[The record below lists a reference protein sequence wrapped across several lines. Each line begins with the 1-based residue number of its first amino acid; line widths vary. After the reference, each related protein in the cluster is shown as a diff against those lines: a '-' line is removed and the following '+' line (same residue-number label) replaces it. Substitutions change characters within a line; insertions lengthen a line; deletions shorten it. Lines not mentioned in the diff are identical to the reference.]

1 MIDDRSLEELLSTDQ
16 TKPAPAVG
24 ATMPCGA
31 IVTNVYDAYEAGK
44 KAGESLPKA
53 PEQAY
58 RTAQNASK
66 DLIDA
71 ISWYVWQNVF
81 RQFKGELEDIRDL
94 LKKLDDEKDFNSAVD
109 ERIINWATNHL
120 NEAMERADVVGLVIN
135 EPEFDN
141 AVEGL
146 IKYKVDDDR
155 LETLVADKLEEKLE
169 EKLGDAFDEK
179 FDEKLEEYV
188 EDWKFTEAV
197 KEAVKELHFSVDVS

>member
-1 MIDDRSLEELLSTDQ
+1 MIDDRSVEELLTFEPKNQ
-16 TKPAPAVG
+16 RTELIG

-58 RTAQNASK
+58 LTAQNASK

-71 ISWYVWQNVF
+71 ISWYVWQNVI

-146 IKYKVDDDR
+146 IKDKVDDDR
-155 LETLVADKLEEKLE
+155 LETLVADKLE

-197 KEAVKELHFSVDVS
+197 KEAVKELHFSVNVS

>member
-1 MIDDRSLEELLSTDQ
+1 MIDNRSVEELLTFEPRNQ
-16 TKPAPAVG
+16 NTEVIG

-31 IVTNVYDAYEAGK
+31 VVTNVYDAYEAGK

-53 PEQAY
+53 PQDAY
-58 RTAQNASK
+58 DAVQGTAKKLVES
-66 DLIDA
+66 
-71 ISWYVWQNVF
+71 ISWYVWQNVI

-109 ERIINWATNHL
+109 ERIIHWAKNHL

-146 IKYKVDDDR
+146 IKDKVDDDR
-155 LETLVADKLEEKLE
+155 LETLVVDKLEEKLDE
-169 EKLGDAFDEK
+169 RFDEK
-179 FDEKLEEYV
+179 FEEKLDEFL
-188 EDWKFTEAV
+188 DDCKFTEAV
-197 KEAVKELHFSVDVS
+197 KEAVKELHFSVRVS

>member
-1 MIDDRSLEELLSTDQ
+1 MIDDRSVEELLTFEPKNQ
-16 TKPAPAVG
+16 RTELIG

-58 RTAQNASK
+58 LTAQNASK
-66 DLIDA
+66 DLIDV
-71 ISWYVWQNVF
+71 ISWYVWQNVI

-146 IKYKVDDDR
+146 IKDKVDDDR
-155 LETLVADKLEEKLE
+155 LETLVADKLE

-197 KEAVKELHFSVDVS
+197 KEAVKELHFSVNVS